1 MMDQNL
7 NNGFQQNLDVLQ
19 YQCRKAGG
27 GVNRHARLGIGR
39 TTVELL
45 ILSASYYQSSTG

>member
-1 MMDQNL
+1 MMDRNL

-27 GVNRHARLGIGR
+27 GVHGHARLGIGH
-39 TTVELL
+39 T
-45 ILSASYYQSSTG
+45 SF